1 MAKRDI
7 TKTVDKAFATDEA
20 ARIAATVNDSFTNF
34 AQKMGVGADNPLSTS
49 SYGFNPVT
57 RVRTLLEWIH
67 RGSWVGGVA
76 VDVIAD
82 DMTREGVDLE
92 GELDP
97 DDISRLH
104 REANRLN
111 IWAQVRD
118 TVAWSR
124 LYGGCLAVMLIDGQD
139 SSTPLRLDTIGK
151 GDFKG
156 LLVLDRWM
164 VEPSMGDLV
173 TEYGPHLGLPKYYK
187 VTADAPALPRMKIHY
202 TRCIRLE
209 GVRLP
214 YWQRV
219 MENLWGISIYERIYD
234 RMQAFDS
241 ATTGAAQLVYKAY
254 IRTYKIKDMKE
265 VVAAG
270 GPALDGLVKYTE
282 MMRRFQGMEGI
293 TLMDADDEF
302 EGHSHTAFSGL
313 SDALTQFG
321 QQLSGAL
328 QIPLVR
334 LFGQSPAGFSTGETD
349 LRNYYDNVKTQQE
362 RELGVPLVTVF
373 RALAASCD
381 IKLPDDFGVT
391 FRSLWQLSDTEKS
404 TIAQTTSGSIL
415 AAESAGVIDRVT
427 ALKELK
433 QSSRVTGV
441 FTNITKE
448 MIEEAEDEGVPSSES
463 LIIDPPVTPP
473 PNNTPPAAP
482 TPTKAMDSSH
492 SDSKFEKMLESM
504 NKMTHDAS
512 IRASLTINDLMAVV
526 KSFASRPAPAPAA
539 PQPINVAAPVVNMPP
554 PVFNIKQGD
563 TAVHLPEGCI
573 KVNNQVSTPEV
584 KFTAG
589 DVHVGAPEIKIPDI
603 IVNVPKQPP
612 PVIEVTVQP
621 AEVQLHT
628 PARKS
633 ESTVQRDMSGN
644 ILKTTTIEKDIEE

>member
-20 ARIAATVNDSFTNF
+20 ARLAATVNDSFNNF

-82 DMTREGVDLE
+82 DMTREGVDLD

-104 REANRLN
+104 REANQLN

-202 TRCIRLE
+202 SRCIRLE

-282 MMRRFQGMEGI
+282 MMRRFQGVEGI

-362 RELGVPLVTVF
+362 RELGVPLVTIF

-415 AAESAGVIDRVT
+415 AAESAGIIDHAT

-433 QSSRVTGV
+433 QSSRITGV
-441 FTNITKE
+441 FTNITEE
-448 MIEEAEDEGVPSSES
+448 MIQDAEGEEAPDASD
-463 LIIDPPVTPP
+463 LIVNPPVD
-473 PNNTPPAAP
+473 PAQ
-482 TPTKAMDSSH
+482 K
-492 SDSKFEKMLESM
+492 
-504 NKMTHDAS
+504 
-512 IRASLTINDLMAVV
+512 I
-526 KSFASRPAPAPAA
+526 
-539 PQPINVAAPVVNMPP
+539 
-554 PVFNIKQGD
+554 GD
-563 TAVHLPEGCI
+563 T
-573 KVNNQVSTPEV
+573 
-584 KFTAG
+584 
-589 DVHVGAPEIKIPDI
+589 
-603 IVNVPKQPP
+603 
-612 PVIEVTVQP
+612 
-621 AEVQLHT
+621 
-628 PARKS
+628 RW
-633 ESTVQRDMSGN
+633 QR
-644 ILKTTTIEKDIEE
+644 ILKKVRL